1 MRDQPYHTIASVK
14 QSASVKQPA
23 GETEGEHV
31 EVQGGEGSSMA
42 YFDPVEGAKGL

>member
-14 QSASVKQPA
+14 QPTR
-23 GETEGEHV
+23 GTEGEHV

-42 YFDPVEGAKGL
+42 YFDPVEGGKRL